1 MGTSSSSQG
10 SAEIAVG
17 ERNLLRNRL
26 TESVCI
32 ALVLLFV
39 MLLAS
44 SAVSCG
50 QDKESGN
57 KIGIAV
63 TILPQAEFVES
74 VGGDKVSVTVM
85 VSLGA
90 NPHTSELTPSQMTEV
105 AKAKMYAKVGSG
117 IEFELTYMDRIE
129 AVNKNMLVVDC
140 SEGIEL
146 IGSVDPDE
154 PGNDPHIWL
163 SPSNAKIMV
172 QNICNGLVQVDPA
185 NKAFYEQNRDD
196 YLQKLDGL
204 DQEIRTKLADVQNR
218 AFIVFHPAWGYFAR
232 DYNLEELPIEVGGKE
247 PSAQDVE
254 LIIQK
259 AKDFNI
265 KIIFASPQF
274 NPQMAEVI
282 AHEIDGRVIFIDDLA
297 KDYISNLRKVS
308 SELAQAME

>member
-1 MGTSSSSQG
+1 M
-10 SAEIAVG
+10 
-17 ERNLLRNRL
+17 LRNKFIK
-26 TESVCI
+26 SVYTVF
-32 ALVLLFV
+32 ALFFAVLLV
-39 MLLAS
+39 S
-44 SAVSCG
+44 SFLSCG
-50 QDKESGN
+50 GKEEASN
-57 KIGIAV
+57 KIGVVV

-74 VGGDKVSVTVM
+74 VGGDKVSVIVM
-85 VSLGA
+85 VPFGA
-90 NPHTSELTPSQMTEV
+90 NPHTTELTPTQMTEV

-117 IEFELTYMDRIE
+117 IEFELTYMDKIE

-140 SEGIEL
+140 SKGIQL

-172 QNICNGLVQVDPA
+172 QNICDGLVRVDPA
-185 NKAFYEQNRDD
+185 NEAFYEQNRDD
-196 YLQKLDGL
+196 YLQKLDDL
-204 DQEIRTKLADVQNR
+204 DQEIRTKLAGVQNR

-232 DYNLEELPIEVGGKE
+232 DYNLEEIPIEVGGKE
-247 PSAQDVE
+247 PSAHDVE

-259 AKDFNI
+259 AKEFNI

-282 AHEIDGRVIFIDDLA
+282 AREIDGRVIFIDDLA

-308 SELAQAME
+308 DELAQAME